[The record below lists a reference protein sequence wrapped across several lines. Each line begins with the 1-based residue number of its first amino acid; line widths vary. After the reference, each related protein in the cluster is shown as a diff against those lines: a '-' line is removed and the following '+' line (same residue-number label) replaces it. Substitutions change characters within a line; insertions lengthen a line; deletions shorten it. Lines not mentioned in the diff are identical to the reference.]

1 VSSSPLVPVAPGVLV
16 ATSRVMRT
24 TTTLV
29 VRDRCGVLVD
39 PAWRP
44 DELASLADD
53 LDALGIRV
61 TAGVSTHPHHD
72 HLLWHPSFGDVPRWA
87 SARAVDV
94 VAAHRDALRAALLAD
109 QPADGAAYPA
119 DVLALFGR
127 VTPLPG
133 TEEVGS
139 VIPVPAP
146 FAPPDTPDT
155 PDDVG
160 TATDPGPGPDPDPD
174 PVELITHD
182 AHAPGHVA
190 VRLPARGVLLVGD
203 MLSDVELPL
212 PFDPDDLPAYLAGLD
227 VLAPHVAHATVLV
240 PGHGTPTYEPLA
252 RLDADRRY
260 LDDVLAGRTPDDP
273 RLADPEMARVH
284 DRLVALAEG

>member
-1 VSSSPLVPVAPGVLV
+1 MTSSPLAPVGPGVLV
-16 ATSRVMRT
+16 ATSRVMHT

-29 VRDRCGVLVD
+29 VRDSCGVLVD

-44 DELASLADD
+44 DELVALADD
-53 LDALGIRV
+53 LDSLGVHV

-72 HLLWHPSFGDVPRWA
+72 HLLWHPRFGDAPRWA
-87 SARAVDV
+87 SARAVGV
-94 VAAHRDALRAALLAD
+94 VAAERDELRRALLAD
-109 QPADGAAYPA
+109 VPADGEAYPL
-119 DVLALFGR
+119 DVLALFGG

-133 TEEVGS
+133 SEEVGS
-139 VIPVPAP
+139 VVTVPGPFAAPDVPAQVGA
-146 FAPPDTPDT
+146 AP
-155 PDDVG
+155 
-160 TATDPGPGPDPDPD
+160 DPGPD

-182 AHAPGHVA
+182 AHAPGQVA
-190 VRLPARGVLLVGD
+190 VWLPARGVLLAGD

-227 VLAPHVAHATVLV
+227 VLAPYVARAAVLV

-260 LDDVLAGRTPDDP
+260 LDGVLAGRTPDDP
-273 RLADPEMARVH
+273 RLADPEMTPVH
-284 DRLVALAEG
+284 QRLVALAAG

>member
-1 VSSSPLVPVAPGVLV
+1 
-16 ATSRVMRT
+16 MRT
-24 TTTLV
+24 TTTV
-29 VRDRCGVLVD
+29 VIRDAHALLVD

-44 DELASLADD
+44 DELVALADD
-53 LDALGIRV
+53 LDALGLRV

-72 HLLWHPSFGDVPRWA
+72 HLLWHPRFGDVPRWA
-87 SARAVDV
+87 SARAVAA
-94 VAAHRDALRAALLAD
+94 VAAHHDELRAALLAD
-109 QPADGAAYPA
+109 PGDPYPD
-119 DVLALFGR
+119 DVLALFGA
-127 VTPLPG
+127 VVPLPG
-133 TEEVGS
+133 SDEVGS
-139 VIPVPAP
+139 VLAVPAP
-146 FAPPDTPDT
+146 FGPSHIPSDVAARSRSAPE
-155 PDDVG
+155 
-160 TATDPGPGPDPDPD
+160 PDPEPAPDLD

-212 PFDPDDLPAYLAGLD
+212 PFDPDDLPAYLTGLD
-227 VLAPHVAHATVLV
+227 VLEPAVAGATVLV

-260 LDDVLAGRTPDDP
+260 LDAVLAGRTPDDP

-284 DRLVALAEG
+284 RRLVALAAGAPS

>member
-1 VSSSPLVPVAPGVLV
+1 MPVGPGVLV
-16 ATSRVMRT
+16 ATSRVMHT

-29 VRDRCGVLVD
+29 VRDSCGVLVD

-44 DELASLADD
+44 DELVALADD
-53 LDALGIRV
+53 LDALGVHV

-72 HLLWHPSFGDVPRWA
+72 HLLWHPRFGDVPRWA
-87 SARAVDV
+87 SARAADV
-94 VAAHRDALRAALLAD
+94 VATHRDQLRAALLAD
-109 QPADGAAYPA
+109 QPVGGEAYPP
-119 DVLALFGR
+119 DVLALVGG
-127 VTPLPG
+127 VTLLPG

-139 VIPVPAP
+139 VMTVPTP
-146 FAPPDTPDT
+146 FAPSDAPAL
-155 PDDVG
+155 VG
-160 TATDPGPGPDPDPD
+160 TAPDAGLD

-190 VRLPARGVLLVGD
+190 VWLPARGVLLVGD

-227 VLAPHVAHATVLV
+227 VLTPYVARATVLV

-260 LDDVLAGRTPDDP
+260 LDDVLTGRTPGDP
-273 RLADPEMARVH
+273 RLADPEMVRVH
-284 DRLVALAEG
+284 EHVVALAAG

>member
-1 VSSSPLVPVAPGVLV
+1 MPVAPGVLV

-29 VRDRCGVLVD
+29 VRDRSGVLVD

-44 DELASLADD
+44 DELVALADD
-53 LDALGIRV
+53 LDALGVRV

-72 HLLWHPSFGDVPRWA
+72 HLLWHPRFGDVPRWA
-87 SARAVDV
+87 SARAVAE
-94 VAAHRDALRAALLAD
+94 AAARREELHAALLAD
-109 QPADGAAYPA
+109 PGESFPA

-133 TEEVGS
+133 SEEVGS
-139 VIPVPAP
+139 VVSVPAP
-146 FAPPDTPDT
+146 FAPS
-155 PDDVG
+155 DVR
-160 TATDPGPGPDPDPD
+160 ARAEAAPDPDPLL
-174 PVELITHD
+174 LITHD

-190 VRLPARGVLLVGD
+190 VWLPARGALLVGD
-203 MLSDVELPL
+203 MLSDAELPL
-212 PFDPDDLPAYLAGLD
+212 PFDPDDLPAYLAGLE
-227 VLAPHVAHATVLV
+227 VLAPYVAAATVLV

-273 RLADPEMARVH
+273 RLAAPEMAQVH
-284 DRLVALAEG
+284 ERLVALAAG